1 MNNYLIF
8 LIGLICAAIGGE
20 LFVRGTVGIAL
31 WARVSPG
38 IIGATIAA
46 FATSS
51 PELSVSVSS
60 ALSGTPQ
67 IALGDALG
75 SNVVNIALILGLAL
89 CISGIRSRRDSAK
102 RDFAL
107 ALFVPL
113 LTSIFFIDGVLSRI
127 DGLLLITILIVWLVY
142 ILKEVRKQRSAAPEV
157 IGEHKGW
164 LAIVLSVIGLVFLI
178 TAGRFI
184 VIGAKGIAIK
194 FGIDE
199 FIIGATIVAVGT
211 SVPELATT
219 IIAKIRKHDEV
230 GLGTILG
237 SNIFN
242 GLLIIGV
249 ASVIS
254 PITINFKEVAIAL
267 LSGLLAVILSFPNRQ
282 GVIEK
287 KRGAILLVLYVVYI
301 MAILQRRI

>member
-20 LFVRGTVGIAL
+20 LFVRGTVGIAR
-31 WARVSPG
+31 WTRVSPG

-51 PELSVSVSS
+51 PELAVSVSS

-89 CISGIRSRRDSAK
+89 CISGIRSRRDNVK

-127 DGLLLITILIVWLVY
+127 DGLLLITIFIVWLVY

-194 FGIDE
+194 FGVDE

-242 GLLIIGV
+242 GLLIVGV

-282 GVIEK
+282 GIIEK
-287 KRGAILLVLYVVYI
+287 KRGTILLILYIVYI
-301 MAILQRRI
+301 TAILQRRI